1 MKLLSSKRNLPAF
14 NSYFDDF
21 FTKDLME
28 FPLRKIAS
36 TAPSVNIK
44 EDDSKFIIE
53 VAAPGMNKTDFS
65 VNIDG
70 DTMTI
75 SSVKENKQEE
85 KNERYTRK
93 EFHYSSFQ
101 RSFTLPEEL
110 INLEKITANY
120 DNGILKV
127 ELPKLNEARVNKVK
141 EIKVG

>member
-1 MKLLSSKRNLPAF
+1 MTLLSTKRNLPAF

-21 FTKDLME
+21 FTRDLMD
-28 FPLRKIAS
+28 FPLRKISS

-44 EDDSKFIIE
+44 EDETKFTIE
-53 VAAPGMNKTDFS
+53 VAAPGMSKTDFN

-75 SSVKENKQEE
+75 SSVKENREEE
-85 KNERYTRK
+85 KNERYTRR

-101 RSFTLPEEL
+101 RSFTLPEDL
-110 INLEKITANY
+110 INLDKITANY
-120 DNGILKV
+120 GNGILKV
-127 ELPKLNEARVNKVK
+127 ELPKLNEAKVNKVK

>member
-1 MKLLSSKRNLPAF
+1 MTLLSTKRNLPAF

-21 FTKDLME
+21 FTKDLLE
-28 FPLRKIAS
+28 FPLRKTSS

-53 VAAPGMNKTDFS
+53 VAVPGMNKTDFS

-75 SSVKENKQEE
+75 SSVKEDKQEE
-85 KNERYTRK
+85 KNERYTRR
-93 EFHYSSFQ
+93 EFYYSSFK

-127 ELPKLNEARVNKVK
+127 ELPKLTEAKASRVK